1 MKLLA
6 KTYHGITLIS
16 APKIHTDLLWD
27 LTILFTSLG
36 FLYFLCVFIFRNRLT
51 AKASKVASKK
61 KILAPMISN
70 FLFYEADATK
80 DEKNEYIKLKV
91 EIRELLKEPFN
102 RVVLSEILLDLQKDV
117 SGDARHRLF
126 KLYQNLDLH
135 IDAFKKLK
143 SWRWE
148 VVSKGILELTQMQ
161 VKNAYGFI
169 KNFINDKRGLVRKQ
183 AQIATVTLK
192 QEGISYFLDTAK
204 YQISEWQQLKLL
216 EVLRNIED
224 FSPPRF
230 KAWLT
235 SNNRDVV
242 LFALRLIKHYNQNDA
257 NVELVEL
264 VKHRNDKIKSEA
276 IQCIK
281 EFNVTEA
288 VDTLKVI
295 FKKSKVDIKLQ
306 ILDTI
311 SSLGKEEDIEF
322 LKTIVN
328 KDLNFIVKSKAIR
341 TINAIAPG
349 TFVPT
354 EGIDEY
360 NTSENTENNVENNST
375 QLTEI
380 MDDNDL
386 KDEESLT
393 NSGQKED
400 ALEWQHYLIP
410 EFEDEIIFDL
420 CFMEELE
427 DILNEYEESEQE
439 LNFLPLDFLP
449 VVSKNNELEAQMND
463 QVGDDDYPETSEID
477 EEERFKKELE
487 EILNKI
493 KAQDPINEE
502 AVNDDSEPEFLPL
515 VVQSTSEESSEF
527 PLANFHETI
536 LALEVNEEEVVKEE
550 EVEEEISNLFSEVP
564 PTDRLSGE
572 EFDNSEPI
580 AKKPIDWKA
589 FMKEPA
595 ASADMEHSY
604 PFNSALWNNPF
615 EANDEEDFKSIPEFY
630 GFSIFQEL
638 FRTCDT
644 ESKLILLD
652 EVLAVGDE
660 KEVYFLKTLLDDDNK
675 KVREKAETVLK
686 ELQELLTPDAPEVT
700 DEEQKPLNTRDPE
713 DLFTYNE
720 DTEMKPPPDNMPTG
734 VPDKENAHI
743 IPLEEC
749 FLNDSVS
756 EINEEHEQL
765 FELDFELMDTAI
777 EEVKKGLQLNET
789 EKKKNKKG
797 EEKIFGSL
805 LRNIILFPEKLID
818 KLNG

>member
-1 MKLLA
+1 MF
-6 KTYHGITLIS
+6 S
-16 APKIHTDLLWD
+16 
-27 LTILFTSLG
+27 SLG
-36 FLYFLCVFIFRNRLT
+36 VLYFLCVFIFRNRLS

-183 AQIATVTLK
+183 AQVATVTLK

-235 SNNRDVV
+235 SSNRDVV

-288 VDTLKVI
+288 VDTLKII

-322 LKTIVN
+322 LKKIVN
-328 KDLNFIVKSKAIR
+328 NELNFIVKSKAIS

-360 NTSENTENNVENNST
+360 NTSENTENNVEINST

-393 NSGQKED
+393 SSGQKED

-427 DILNEYEESEQE
+427 DILNEFKESEQE

-449 VVSKNNELEAQMND
+449 IVSKDNELEAEMND
-463 QVGDDDYPETSEID
+463 QVGDDDFAETSEID
-477 EEERFKKELE
+477 EEERFRKELE

-493 KAQDPINEE
+493 KAQDSSNEE
-502 AVNDDSEPEFLPL
+502 AVNDDCETEFLPL
-515 VVQSTSEESSEF
+515 VVESTAEESSET
-527 PLANFHETI
+527 LLTSLNESI
-536 LALEVNEEEVVKEE
+536 LDLEVNDEEVVK
-550 EVEEEISNLFSEVP
+550 EEEISNLFSEVP
-564 PTDRLSGE
+564 STDRLSGE
-572 EFDNSEPI
+572 ELDNSESI
-580 AKKPIDWKA
+580 AKKSIDWKA
-589 FMKEPA
+589 FMREPA

-604 PFNSALWNNPF
+604 PFNSALWNDHF
-615 EANDEEDFKSIPEFY
+615 EAADEEDLNSVPEFY
-630 GFSIFQEL
+630 GFSIFQDL

-660 KEVYFLKTLLDDDNK
+660 KEVYFLKTLLDDDDK
-675 KVREKAETVLK
+675 KVRVKAETVLK

-700 DEEQKPLNTRDPE
+700 DEEHNPLNTQVPE
-713 DLFTYNE
+713 YLFSEE
-720 DTEMKPPPDNMPTG
+720 DTEMPRPVDNSTQG
-734 VPDKENAHI
+734 VPEKENANI

-749 FLNDSVS
+749 FLNDSIS
-756 EINEEHEQL
+756 EMNEEHELL
-765 FELDFELMDTAI
+765 FELDFELMDNAI

-789 EKKKNKKG
+789 EDKNNKKR

-805 LRNIILFPEKLID
+805 LRNIILFPEKIIER
-818 KLNG
+818 LNG

>member
-1 MKLLA
+1 
-6 KTYHGITLIS
+6 
-16 APKIHTDLLWD
+16 
-27 LTILFTSLG
+27 LFTSLG
-36 FLYFLCVFIFRNRLT
+36 FLYFICVFIFRNRIS

-61 KILAPMISN
+61 KIMAPMISN
-70 FLFYEADATK
+70 FLFYEVDATK
-80 DEKNEYIKLKV
+80 DEKNEYIALKV

-204 YQISEWQQLKLL
+204 YHISEWQQLKLL
-216 EVLRNIED
+216 EVLQNIED

-235 SNNRDVV
+235 STNRDVV

-257 NVELVEL
+257 DLELVEL

-288 VDTLKVI
+288 IDTLKII
-295 FKKSKVDIKLQ
+295 FKKSKVEIKLQ

-311 SSLGKEEDIEF
+311 SSLGNEEDIEF

-328 KDLNFIVKSKAIR
+328 KELNFIVKSKAIS
-341 TINAIAPG
+341 TINTIAPG

-354 EGIDEY
+354 EGIGEY
-360 NTSENTENNVENNST
+360 NASENTEINVENNST

-393 NSGQKED
+393 SSGQKED
-400 ALEWQHYLIP
+400 AMEWQHYLIP
-410 EFEDEIIFDL
+410 EFEDEIIFDH

-427 DILNEYEESEQE
+427 DILSEFKESEQE

-449 VVSKNNELEAQMND
+449 IVSKNNELDAQMND
-463 QVGDDDYPETSEID
+463 QVGDDDFPEASEID
-477 EEERFKKELE
+477 EEESFKIELE

-493 KAQDPINEE
+493 KAQDSSNDE
-502 AVNDDSEPEFLPL
+502 AVNDDSESDFLPL
-515 VVQSTSEESSEF
+515 VVKSTSEESSEF
-527 PLANFHETI
+527 SLGNIRETI
-536 LALEVNEEEVVKEE
+536 LALEVYDEEVFIEK
-550 EVEEEISNLFSEVP
+550 EISNLFSEVP
-564 PTDRLSGE
+564 
-572 EFDNSEPI
+572 DNSEFI
-580 AKKPIDWKA
+580 EQKSIDWKA
-589 FMKEPA
+589 FMREPA
-595 ASADMEHSY
+595 ASDDMKQYS
-604 PFNSALWNNPF
+604 PFNATLWNKDF
-615 EANDEEDFKSIPEFY
+615 EAADEEDFNSIPEFS

-660 KEVYFLKTLLDDDNK
+660 KEVCFLKTLLDDDNK
-675 KVREKAETVLK
+675 KVRAKAHAVLK
-686 ELQELLTPDAPEVT
+686 ELLEILTPLT
-700 DEEQKPLNTRDPE
+700 LDETNEEHNPLNTHDPE
-713 DLFTYNE
+713 HLFSNDE
-720 DTEMKPPPDNMPTG
+720 DTEMTRPLNNIPPG
-734 VPDKENAHI
+734 VLGKENANI
-743 IPLEEC
+743 NPLEEC
-749 FLNDSVS
+749 FLNDSIS

-765 FELDFELMDTAI
+765 FELDFELMDTAM

-789 EKKKNKKG
+789 DNKKIKKK
-797 EEKIFGSL
+797 EEKIFSSL
-805 LRNIILFPEKLID
+805 LRNIILFPEKIIE